1 MKYNNIIEKSIGV
14 VFTTGLF
21 GNYLINRK
29 NTISKED
36 DLLKGIKVGY
46 SCLIRRGS

>member
-1 MKYNNIIEKSIGV
+1 MNYSNNVVKSVGV
-14 VFTTGLF
+14 IFGMGLF

-36 DLLKGIKVGY
+36 EKTFYDMWWGIA
-46 SCLIRRGS
+46 R

>member
-1 MKYNNIIEKSIGV
+1 MKYNNIIGKSIGV

-36 DLLKGIKVGY
+36 EKTFYDVWWGIV
-46 SCLIRRGS
+46 R